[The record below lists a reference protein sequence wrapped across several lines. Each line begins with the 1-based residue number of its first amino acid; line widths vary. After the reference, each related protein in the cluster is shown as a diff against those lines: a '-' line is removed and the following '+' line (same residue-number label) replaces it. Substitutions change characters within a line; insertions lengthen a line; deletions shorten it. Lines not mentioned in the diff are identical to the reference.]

1 MMGSMQRAEPVA
13 TDRLFVDEAT
23 FRAWYEGALPRVYG
37 YLLHRVGDSE
47 LAEELTQQA
56 FVEAVRKRATFRGES
71 EPTTWVIAIARRKL
85 IDEFRRRD
93 RRERGRLGLRVHEV
107 AVEPTDN
114 SMSAADSARDIQLAL
129 RQLPVL
135 QRAAVVLCYVDGLSV
150 REAGNHLGKSEG
162 ATESLLSRARAALR
176 VSLSEDRHGR

>member
-1 MMGSMQRAEPVA
+1 MERADAIA

-37 YLLHRVGDSE
+37 YLLRRVGDSA

-56 FVEAVRKRATFRGES
+56 FVEAVRKRATFRGDA

-93 RRERGRLGLRVHEV
+93 RRERGRLGLRVREV
-107 AVEPTDN
+107 AVEPIDD
-114 SMSAADSARDIQLAL
+114 SMSAADSAQDIQLAL
-129 RQLPVL
+129 RQLPAL
-135 QRAAVVLCYVDGLSV
+135 QRAAVMLCYVDGLSV
-150 REAGNHLGKSEG
+150 REAGHHLGKSEG

>member
-1 MMGSMQRAEPVA
+1 MERADA
-13 TDRLFVDEAT
+13 IAADRLFADEAT

-37 YLLHRVGDSE
+37 YLLRRVGDSE

-56 FVEAVRKRATFRGES
+56 FVEAVRKRATFRGEA

-85 IDEFRRRD
+85 ADEFRRRD
-93 RRERGRLGLRVHEV
+93 GRERGRFGLRVHEL
-107 AVEPTDN
+107 AVEPIDDT
-114 SMSAADSARDIQLAL
+114 MAAVDSAGDIQLAL
-129 RQLPVL
+129 RRLPAL
-135 QRAAVVLCYVDGLSV
+135 QRAAVVLCYIDGLSV